1 MKLIVALGNPGEEY
15 RNTRHNTGF
24 YFLEAYLKEKGFT
37 DWKKK
42 ERARYIEKY
51 VQQEKV
57 IFLEPL
63 SFMNLSGEVVQA
75 FQHYYQIPSEN
86 ILVICDDLNL
96 QLGKIKLKEK
106 GSCGGHNGLRN
117 IELHLK
123 TQNYKRLKIGI
134 SNDKEQNTIDYVLG
148 KFSKKEQQQLEA
160 LCPKI
165 FEILDRY
172 FVTDFSILMSQ
183 YSEKNR

>member
-1 MKLIVALGNPGEEY
+1 M
-15 RNTRHNTGF
+15 
-24 YFLEAYLKEKGFT
+24 
-37 DWKKK
+37 
-42 ERARYIEKY
+42 
-51 VQQEKV
+51 
-57 IFLEPL
+57 
-63 SFMNLSGEVVQA
+63 
-75 FQHYYQIPSEN
+75 
-86 ILVICDDLNL
+86 ICDDLNL

-160 LCPKI
+160 L
-165 FEILDRY
+165 
-172 FVTDFSILMSQ
+172 
-183 YSEKNR
+183 

>member
-63 SFMNLSGEVVQA
+63 SEFIRRSRSSFSTLLSD
-75 FQHYYQIPSEN
+75 S
-86 ILVICDDLNL
+86 L
-96 QLGKIKLKEK
+96 
-106 GSCGGHNGLRN
+106 
-117 IELHLK
+117 
-123 TQNYKRLKIGI
+123 
-134 SNDKEQNTIDYVLG
+134 
-148 KFSKKEQQQLEA
+148 
-160 LCPKI
+160 
-165 FEILDRY
+165 
-172 FVTDFSILMSQ
+172 
-183 YSEKNR
+183 